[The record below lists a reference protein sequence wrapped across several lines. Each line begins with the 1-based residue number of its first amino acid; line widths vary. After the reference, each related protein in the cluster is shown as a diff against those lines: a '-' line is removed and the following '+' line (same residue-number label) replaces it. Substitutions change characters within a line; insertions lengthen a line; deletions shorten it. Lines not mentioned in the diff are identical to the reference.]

1 MSMMVFLNLVEFRAT
16 TLSRGDAP
24 SLVRTKTSLR
34 LGLTYSRR
42 IVLKKICFPLS
53 SAGAQR

>member
-1 MSMMVFLNLVEFRAT
+1 MMVFLNLVEFRAT